1 MNDLGPLVGIDVG
14 SATVAVVVGQVKL
27 ERYGAEFL
35 DAIALGTSEAV
46 D

>member
-1 MNDLGPLVGIDVG
+1 MLRKKAAELLDITG
-14 SATVAVVVGQVKL
+14 VGQVKL